1 MATSP
6 VDGSGTEHRQ
16 EQITDLFIPVLI
28 INTGDLL
35 LNQRDLSTGSVK
47 ILSEI
52 IESLIALGDGH
63 RIGVTEGIV
72 EHGREVSQPPD

>member
-1 MATSP
+1 MEGGLATSP
-6 VDGSGTEHRQ
+6 VDGSGTEHCQ
-16 EQITDLFIPVLI
+16 EQITNLIIPILL

-35 LNQRDLSTGSVK
+35 LNQRDLGAGSVK

-63 RIGVTEGIV
+63 RIGSFELK
-72 EHGREVSQPPD
+72 